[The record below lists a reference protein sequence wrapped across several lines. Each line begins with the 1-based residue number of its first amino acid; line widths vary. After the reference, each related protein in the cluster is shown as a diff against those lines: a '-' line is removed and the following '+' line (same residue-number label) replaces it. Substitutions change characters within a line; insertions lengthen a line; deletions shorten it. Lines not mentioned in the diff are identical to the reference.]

1 MLPSAMLV
9 PCVPTPCT
17 TSPGCDLNNVNSQT
31 ASPERCPLYGVE
43 QVFNE

>member
-9 PCVPTPCT
+9 PCVPTPYT

-31 ASPERCPLYGVE
+31 ASPERCRVE